1 MSQVQPPRERPSNA
15 RPAAIQVLRRIIIN
29 FGALVVT
36 MLLLRIAI
44 VSVTPDPAQTGLR
57 TLVRAT
63 HIITWPFAEVPPL
76 ATGIRGALTFADIIA
91 LVIALAVW
99 IAAIGVVAGW
109 EREGQRMGLQ
119 SNEER
124 LKP

>member
-15 RPAAIQVLRRIIIN
+15 RPATIQILRWIIVN
-29 FGALVVT
+29 LGALVVT
-36 MLLLRIAI
+36 MLLLRIA
-44 VSVTPDPAQTGLR
+44 VVVVTPEPTQTGLR
-57 TLVRAT
+57 ALVRAT
-63 HIITWPFAEVPPL
+63 DYATWPLSQVPPL
-76 ATGIRGALTFADIIA
+76 ASSLRGALTFADILTLIVA
-91 LVIALAVW
+91 FCAW

-109 EREGQRMGLQ
+109 EREGQRAGLK

>member
-15 RPAAIQVLRRIIIN
+15 RPATIQILRWIIVN
-29 FGALVVT
+29 LGALLVT

-57 TLVRAT
+57 ALLRASR
-63 HIITWPFAEVPPL
+63 IVTWPLSQIPPL
-76 ATGIRGALTFADIIA
+76 AASLKGALTLADLLTLFIA
-91 LVIALAVW
+91 LGIW

-109 EREGQRMGLQ
+109 EREGQRMGLK